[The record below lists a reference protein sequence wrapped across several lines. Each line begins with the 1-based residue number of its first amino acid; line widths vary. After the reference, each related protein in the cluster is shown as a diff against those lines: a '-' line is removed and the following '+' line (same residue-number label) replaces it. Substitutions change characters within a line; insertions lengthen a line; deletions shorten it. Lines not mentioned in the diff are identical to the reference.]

1 MDGPVFASGK
11 SKFRCGRVQPC
22 VRPRP
27 AAHMWP
33 RALMKSADWI
43 PITSMRTKRLA
54 RKGCPNPRFDR
65 CAINTQSSCKPLRDR
80 IASGVDADRAKA
92 PSVAAHCGFLVE
104 DAEAAFLAG
113 AILPELTV
121 DFGGRRSSA
130 VGGAPSQRMIASKPG
145 RSCFFSSAVS
155 WASIPRA

>member
-65 CAINTQSSCKPLRDR
+65 CVINTQSSCKPLREDMPPMWIGITQPPLRR
-80 IASGVDADRAKA
+80 IASGSGA
-92 PSVAAHCGFLVE
+92 PSGIATFAPRDLR
-104 DAEAAFLAG
+104 DRSLSTSAR
-113 AILPELTV
+113 I
-121 DFGGRRSSA
+121 SSA
-130 VGGAPSQRMIASKPG
+130 VVLCPCRSRM
-145 RSCFFSSAVS
+145 RSRDESYNIFLISA
-155 WASIPRA
+155 AQ

>member
-1 MDGPVFASGK
+1 MCHRNDAYG
-11 SKFRCGRVQPC
+11 
-22 VRPRP
+22 
-27 AAHMWP
+27 
-33 RALMKSADWI
+33 I
-43 PITSMRTKRLA
+43 SMRPESSPDHLSLQIVLPG
-54 RKGCPNPRFDR
+54 KGLIAFGAGPR
-65 CAINTQSSCKPLRDR
+65 C
-80 IASGVDADRAKA
+80 VDADRVKA

>member
-1 MDGPVFASGK
+1 MCHRNDTYG
-11 SKFRCGRVQPC
+11 
-22 VRPRP
+22 
-27 AAHMWP
+27 
-33 RALMKSADWI
+33 I
-43 PITSMRTKRLA
+43 SMRPESSPDHLSLQIVLPG
-54 RKGCPNPRFDR
+54 KGLIAFGAGPR
-65 CAINTQSSCKPLRDR
+65 C
-80 IASGVDADRAKA
+80 VDADRAKA

>member
-27 AAHMWP
+27 AAHMWA

-65 CAINTQSSCKPLRDR
+65 CVINTQSSCKPLREDMPPMWIGITQPPLRR
-80 IASGVDADRAKA
+80 IASGSARPRRCSRRPEWNSNICSSGFAGPALVNLNTHFI
-92 PSVAAHCGFLVE
+92 SCGLVS
-104 DAEAAFLAG
+104 L
-113 AILPELTV
+113 
-121 DFGGRRSSA
+121 SA
-130 VGGAPSQRMIASKPG
+130 SDVIA
-145 RSCFFSSAVS
+145 R
-155 WASIPRA
+155 